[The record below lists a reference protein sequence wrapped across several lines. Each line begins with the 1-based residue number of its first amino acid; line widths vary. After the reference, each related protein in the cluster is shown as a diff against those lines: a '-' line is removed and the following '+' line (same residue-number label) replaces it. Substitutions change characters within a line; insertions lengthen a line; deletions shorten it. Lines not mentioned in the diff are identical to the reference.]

1 MTNQFLKDEQY
12 THKPVMLQEML
23 NNLKPKA
30 GESYLDCTFGAG
42 GYSEAILNSCN
53 CYVTALDHDPSVKLR
68 AAEITKNYPGRFDF
82 IETNFSNSFAK
93 LGEKKFNGVIL
104 DLGVSSMQ
112 LDIAARGFSFSHDGP
127 LDMRMSNEGFSAED
141 FINSA
146 EEKEIADII
155 YKYGDET
162 FSRRIAKRI
171 VEHRKTDRIDTTTKL
186 ASIVR
191 NSIGFRKGKIDSATK
206 TFQAIRIYVNN
217 ELGELEEFLA
227 NVRNILEK
235 NGRLIIVS
243 FHSLEDRIV
252 KSFFRENSEKIVA
265 KSKYAKKSNEIID
278 PSKWL
283 KIITNK
289 ALHPSDKEVSIN
301 PRSRSAKLRAAE
313 KIQNL

>member
-1 MTNQFLKDEQY
+1 MSQP
-12 THKPVMLQEML
+12 HIPVMLQEVL
-23 NNLKPKA
+23 HNLKPKA
-30 GESYLDCTFGAG
+30 SDSYLDCTFGAG
-42 GYSEAILNSCN
+42 GYSKAILDCCD
-53 CYVTALDHDPSVKLR
+53 CYVTALDRDPSVKLR
-68 AAEITKNYPGRFDF
+68 ATEFAENYPGKFEF
-82 IETNFSNSFAK
+82 IETNFAGSFAK

-141 FINSA
+141 FVNNV
-146 EEKEIADII
+146 EEQEIADII

-171 VEHRKTDRIDTTTKL
+171 VEYRKNERIDTTAKL

-191 NSIGFRKGKIDSATK
+191 TSIGFRKGKIDSATK

-265 KSKYAKKSNEIID
+265 KSKYAKKSDEIID

-289 ALHPSDKEVSIN
+289 ALHPSDKEISVN
-301 PRSRSAKLRAAE
+301 PRSRSAKLRVAE